1 MSMEPIQR
9 RMPKPTAGT
18 VAVQELMTDDVTTLS
33 FIQLSIPN
41 TILDIYNDPD
51 PAASVRYT
59 DELFKNSISTGRNFF
74 TNSMSTSSAGR
85 AAIGPIR
92 LAVGQMQM
100 GSTQTAGTAI
110 ATNSIIVKFQ
120 NGF

>member
-9 RMPKPTAGT
+9 RMTKPNAGT
-18 VAVQELMTDDVTTLS
+18 VAVQELMTDDVTTLT

-74 TNSMSTSSAGR
+74 TNSMSTASAGR
-85 AAIGPIR
+85 AAIGPLR
-92 LAVGQMQM
+92 LNVGQMQM
-100 GSTQTAGTAI
+100 GSTQTAGTAV